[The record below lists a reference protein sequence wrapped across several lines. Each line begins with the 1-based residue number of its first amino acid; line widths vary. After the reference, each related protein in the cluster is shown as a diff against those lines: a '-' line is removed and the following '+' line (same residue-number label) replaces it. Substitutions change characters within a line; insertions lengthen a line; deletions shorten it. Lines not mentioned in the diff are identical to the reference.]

1 MDYRHYPRHR
11 ADVLLFADS
20 PVSILFAL
28 IERTKGVESIS
39 TSKHVKVTCK
49 AMLIGKVANDSASR
63 HKRGESSPRDTSSD
77 RRKMN

>member
-11 ADVLLFADS
+11 ADVLLFAGS

-39 TSKHVKVTCK
+39 SSKHVKVTCK
-49 AMLIGKVANDSASR
+49 AMLIGKVAHDSADGQ
-63 HKRGESSPRDTSSD
+63 K
-77 RRKMN
+77 RRKLS